1 MALPAVLV
9 LFGIGG
15 GSASEVVGGVAIGTA
30 ARSAIG
36 FLTREAAKRAVQQT
50 AKVAAKEAAK
60 KASETA
66 AKNIGQQTIKSILS
80 KTTQN
85 GAVNSVFQP
94 VAQTQGISTISQ
106 QTLHAAQSMQGSYR
120 LYSQCAQAM
129 SKMRTLNV
137 FPK

>member
-1 MALPAVLV
+1 MALPAVLI
-9 LFGIGG
+9 LLGIGG
-15 GSASEVVGGVAIGTA
+15 SSASEVAGGVALGTA

-36 FLTREAAKRAVQQT
+36 FLTREAAKKAMQQA

-60 KASETA
+60 KTAETA
-66 AKNIGQQTIKSILS
+66 AKNAGQQVAKTVLT

-85 GAVNSVFQP
+85 GAVNSIFEP
-94 VAQTQGISTISQ
+94 LSQTVNTVTQ

-120 LYSQCAQAM
+120 IYSQCAQAM

-137 FPK
+137 LPK